1 MLSRSQNDEL
11 NLLVVRA
18 KAGDMISRE
27 ALAERLYPVA
37 MVIAK
42 RFFEEYSTEY
52 LTRRELAQEC
62 CMAFFDRG
70 IQNYQPVRGDVM
82 AYFAGLCVWV
92 GCKARQA
99 AAAGRRG
106 GLIKGLPC
114 HMIRVDAMGVDRKH
128 GNLDGWELLG
138 IRVLDR
144 GQARVDA
151 ADEASAVEARGGG
164 TAAQWRAM
172 RLVYEKGLSYREAGE
187 FLGLSARQVDAML
200 MKLRAV
206 LEEGTP

>member
-1 MLSRSQNDEL
+1 MLSRAANDEL

-42 RFFEEYSTEY
+42 RFFEEWSTEY

-70 IQNYQPVRGDVM
+70 IQNYQPGRADVM

-92 GCKARQA
+92 GCKAKQA

-106 GLIKGLPC
+106 DLIKGVPC
-114 HMIRVDAMGVDRKH
+114 HMIRVDGMGVDTEM
-128 GNLDGWELLG
+128 DGWESLG
-138 IRVLDR
+138 IRVLDH
-144 GQARVDA
+144 GQARIDT

-164 TAAQWRAM
+164 TAAQWRVM
-172 RLVYEKGLSYREAGE
+172 RLVYEQGLSYREAGE

-200 MKLRAV
+200 MKLRAG
-206 LEEGTP
+206 LLIEEEEEK